1 MKLEILD
8 LKGRRSVYDFTSAK
22 VANDQRQTCYCDS
35 SLTPT
40 DVYSFCSDDGCC
52 WQGEVGPQ
60 GLSGREGHWGALG
73 KIGERGPKGEK
84 GHIGLMVSRAATIS

>member
-1 MKLEILD
+1 MC
-8 LKGRRSVYDFTSAK
+8 DFTLAK
-22 VANDQRQTCYCDS
+22 VANDQGQTCYCDS

-40 DVYSFCSDDGCC
+40 DTYSFCSDDGCC

-73 KIGERGPKGEK
+73 KIGEGGPKGEK